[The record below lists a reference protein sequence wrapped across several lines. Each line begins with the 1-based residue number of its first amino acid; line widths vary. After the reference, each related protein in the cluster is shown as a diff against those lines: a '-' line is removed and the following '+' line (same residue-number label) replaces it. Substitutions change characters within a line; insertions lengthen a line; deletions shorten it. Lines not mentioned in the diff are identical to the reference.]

1 MIIKNA
7 AVYCADFLPVET
19 DIETENEKIKSI
31 GKTDKDGIDFS
42 GCCVLPGF
50 IDIHIHGCNM
60 ADATDGKSNS
70 ISTACEPKTFTDMQ
84 EEKGYYR
91 YELFIIPRVT
101 SNDDYENYETTKITS
116 APANGKITITIIYY
130 KDNIFYKKNVVSSFF
145 FVIKV

>member
-70 ISTACEPKTFTDMQ
+70 ISEMSVWLAK
-84 EEKGYYR
+84 KG
-91 YELFIIPRVT
+91 VT
-101 SNDDYENYETTKITS
+101 SFCPATMTISAADIEKSFINAATTM
-116 APANGKITITIIYY
+116 GKERAH
-130 KDNIFYKKNVVSSFF
+130 IFTASIWKVLSFHP
-145 FVIKV
+145 

>member
-50 IDIHIHGCNM
+50 IDIHIPLTEDEYIGWSHTSYLNNLIEKY
-60 ADATDGKSNS
+60 D
-70 ISTACEPKTFTDMQ
+70 
-84 EEKGYYR
+84 EEKDIEFYG
-91 YELFIIPRVT
+91 
-101 SNDDYENYETTKITS
+101 D
-116 APANGKITITIIYY
+116 AAQ
-130 KDNIFYKKNVVSSFF
+130 NIFRVCRHQAAVFF
-145 FVIKV
+145 PEDAHAPNIGVGIHHKLCIKIPVEP